1 MSPTFQALSVRN
13 FRLYTLGGIVSNT
26 GTWMQRVAQDWLVL
40 VLTGSASALGVTT
53 GLQFLP
59 VVLLSPIAG
68 VIADRFPKRRILVV
82 TQIAMGVTAG
92 ALGVLAVTG
101 AVRTWHVYVLAFVFG
116 TG

>member
-1 MSPTFQALSVRN
+1 MWEGDRGMGRTFEALKVRN
-13 FRLYTLGGIVSNT
+13 YRLFALGGLVSNV

-40 VLTGSASALGVTT
+40 VLTGSASALGMTT

-82 TQIAMGVTAG
+82 TQIAMGATAVM
-92 ALGVLAVTG
+92 LGMLAITG
-101 AVRTWHVYVLAFVFG
+101 AV
-116 TG
+116 